1 MTQPA
6 VPHAALNKPKI
17 PPYKL
22 AGLILALVTMMVL
35 ALTWMQFRG
44 SFEEKTQLTVLSG
57 RAGLSMDPGSKVT
70 FNGVPIG
77 RLASID
83 VVTVDDN
90 PEAKLILDVKPQ
102 YLKLIPE
109 NVTAELRATTVFGN
123 KYISFL
129 SPSNPSPE
137 RISPST
143 PIRAQ
148 GVTTEFNTL
157 FETITAISE
166 QIDPIKLNQTL
177 TATAQAL
184 DGLGD
189 KFGQSIVNGN
199 DILSDLNPRMPQIR
213 RDISGLADLGEVYAD
228 AGPDL
233 FDGLTNAVTTARTLN
248 DQRGNLDQALV
259 AAVGFGNTGGDIFER
274 GGPYLVRGAQ
284 DLLPTSALLDKYSP
298 ALFCT
303 IRNYH
308 DAGPKLAGAL
318 GGNGYSL
325 QTHSLVIGVGNPY
338 VYPDNLPRVNAK
350 GGPEGRPG
358 CWQPVTKDLW
368 PMPYLVMDTGASIA
382 PYNHLELGQPLVAE
396 YVWGRQV
403 GENTINP

>member
-1 MTQPA
+1 MTAPDA
-6 VPHAALNKPKI
+6 PLNKPRT

-22 AGLILALVTMMVL
+22 AGLVL
-35 ALTWMQFRG
+35 AVITALILGLTWLQFRG
-44 SFEEKTQLTVLSG
+44 VFEPKTQLTVLSG

-77 RLASID
+77 RLASVN
-83 VVTVDDN
+83 VVEVNDN
-90 PEAKLILDVKPQ
+90 PEAKLILDVDPK
-102 YLKLIPE
+102 YLQLIPR
-109 NVTAELRATTVFGN
+109 NVDAELRATTVFGN
-123 KYISFL
+123 KYISFI
-129 SPSNPSPE
+129 SPANPSAE
-137 RISPST
+137 RVSADT
-143 PIRAQ
+143 PIQAQ

-157 FETITAISE
+157 FETITKISE
-166 QIDPIKLNQTL
+166 QVDPIKLNETL

-199 DILSDLNPRMPQIR
+199 TILADLNPRMPQIR
-213 RDISGLADLGEVYAD
+213 HDITGLADLSEVYAK
-228 AGPDL
+228 ASPDL
-233 FDGLTNAVTTARTLN
+233 WDGLTNAVTTARTLN
-248 DQRGNLDQALV
+248 EQRGNLDQALV

-274 GGPYLVRGAQ
+274 GGPYLVRGAR
-284 DLLPTSALLDKYSP
+284 DLLPTSALLDEYSP

-303 IRNYH
+303 IRNFH
-308 DAGPKLAGAL
+308 DAAPSAAASL

-325 QTHSLVIGVGNPY
+325 RERAELVGAANPY

-358 CWQPVTKDLW
+358 CWQPITRDLW

-382 PYNHLELGQPLVAE
+382 PYNHFELGQPLTAE